1 MPCIYQAK
9 ETIMMVI
16 VGVREDLCD
25 SKASAAI
32 KAFGDDAGVQDVRVN
47 CARPHLMFVEYD
59 ENQLKW
65 PDIINHMDQIGLH
78 GKVCGN

>member
-1 MPCIYQAK
+1 
-9 ETIMMVI
+9 MMVI
-16 VGVREDLCD
+16 VGVQEDLCE
-25 SKASAAI
+25 SKASPAV
-32 KAFGDDAGVQDVRVN
+32 KALSNDTGVHDVHVD
-47 CARPHLMFVEYD
+47 CARPHMMFVEYD